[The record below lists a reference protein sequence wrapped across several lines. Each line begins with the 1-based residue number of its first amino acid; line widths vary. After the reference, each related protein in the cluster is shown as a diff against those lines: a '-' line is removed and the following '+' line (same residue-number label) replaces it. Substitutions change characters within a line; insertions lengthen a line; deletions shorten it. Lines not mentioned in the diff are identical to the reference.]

1 MKKMIRTDKLVFE
14 YIRRDEEGNVEGI
27 TRAIDD
33 VNLSVEPGQFIAILG
48 HNGSGKSTLA
58 KHFNALL
65 YPTEGEV
72 YVDGMLT
79 EDDEHLWDIRQEA
92 GMIFQNPDNQII
104 GQVVEEDVGFGP
116 ENMGVPTEEIWE
128 RVDESLKAVRMDK
141 FRKSSPN
148 HLSGGQKQRVSI
160 AGVIAM
166 EPKCI
171 VLDEPTAMLD
181 PTGRREVISAAMKLN
196 RTKGITIILITHYM
210 EEAINAD
217 RIIVMDRGKVAM
229 QGTPREIFSQVE
241 RMKELQLDVP
251 QVTLLAHELR
261 GLGLKIPD
269 SILTKEELAAALLDG
284 QTGQNSDRG
293 ADSGKKEAAHGDQN

>member
-1 MKKMIRTDKLVFE
+1 
-14 YIRRDEEGNVEGI
+14 
-27 TRAIDD
+27 
-33 VNLSVEPGQFIAILG
+33 
-48 HNGSGKSTLA
+48 
-58 KHFNALL
+58 
-65 YPTEGEV
+65 
-72 YVDGMLT
+72 
-79 EDDEHLWDIRQEA
+79 
-92 GMIFQNPDNQII
+92 
-104 GQVVEEDVGFGP
+104 
-116 ENMGVPTEEIWE
+116 
-128 RVDESLKAVRMDK
+128 
-141 FRKSSPN
+141 
-148 HLSGGQKQRVSI
+148 
-160 AGVIAM
+160 
-166 EPKCI
+166 
-171 VLDEPTAMLD
+171 
-181 PTGRREVISAAMKLN
+181 
-196 RTKGITIILITHYM
+196 M